1 MPAIETSIWLAL
13 RARLEGLVLSPAL
26 PILWPGENETLPA
39 GNCLEVTHFPN
50 RPDRPMVGSDAS
62 QIMQGFLQVAVLTIP
77 GAPHHETV
85 AREIAGTV
93 ADHFATDLRLTHG
106 DVTLRITRRPDIAR
120 GLRNAERARWLTPI
134 SVYYEA
140 FV

>member
-1 MPAIETSIWLAL
+1 MPSIETSIWLAL
-13 RARLEGLVLSPAL
+13 RARVESLVLSPAL
-26 PILWPGENETLPA
+26 PVLWPGEEEALPA

-50 RPDRPMVGSDAS
+50 RPDRQMVGSDAS
-62 QIMQGFLQVAVLTIP
+62 QLMQGFMQVAVLTVP

-93 ADHFATDLRLTHG
+93 ADYFATDLRLTHG
-106 DVTLRITRRPDIAR
+106 DVTLRITRRPHVSR
-120 GLRNAERARWLTPI
+120 GLRDTERARWLTPI